1 MVQCNLRELADVD
14 HDGKLSFD
22 EFVCF
27 VQFVN
32 EKIEKEK
39 EFGDEEMSLL
49 VEEYELLVEE
59 NHRLT
64 TKANILMKKMR

>member
-1 MVQCNLRELADVD
+1 
-14 HDGKLSFD
+14 
-22 EFVCF
+22 
-27 VQFVN
+27 
-32 EKIEKEK
+32 
-39 EFGDEEMSLL
+39 MSLL